1 MVEAGVTIIMAEK
14 METGGEGDDEDPTG
28 DISVDD
34 IDEDA
39 LIGAIVGLGT
49 SNNAGVAGSGGLVVD
64 DDEES
69 IVDDFLR
76 SAASR
81 KPEAAAAI
89 TTATVVHGAT
99 FSLKN
104 RPGLDIITV
113 PAVAAA
119 TSGTKL
125 HKSNSFSSDCSGPVG
140 GGGGGMQQCRL
151 KHYSSSCG
159 ITPSSK
165 KGKVSSTVLIKVN
178 CWI

>member
-1 MVEAGVTIIMAEK
+1 MVEAGVTIMAEK
-14 METGGEGDDEDPTG
+14 METGGEGDDEDPT

-49 SNNAGVAGSGGLVVD
+49 SNHAVVAGSGGLVVD

-76 SAASR
+76 SAASHE
-81 KPEAAAAI
+81 PEAAAAAV
-89 TTATVVHGAT
+89 TTATAVHGTT

-113 PAVAAA
+113 TAVAA

-125 HKSNSFSSDCSGPVG
+125 HKSNSFSSDCSGSV
-140 GGGGGMQQCRL
+140 GGGGGMQQCRP
-151 KHYSSSCG
+151 KHYSSCG
-159 ITPSSK
+159 ITASSK
-165 KGKVSSTVLIKVN
+165 KGKISSTVL
-178 CWI
+178 